1 MFNKYAN
8 ARQSINYSQ
17 PPLHSW
23 CAGKIKSWLQNL
35 TFECDHKIFELR
47 QAKKNFHKLGKI
59 MQRGGHIHICVWYI
73 YKRYNIPCLGTLFF
87 ICLNLGAFPFQLL
100 NIQMLKS
107 TYLVEPWEFP
117 QPRFPCISAKLM
129 KCLFGSPLLL
139 WRINKGQ
146 SWQCWEFENIT
157 ASKNV

>member
-23 CAGKIKSWLQNL
+23 CAGKIKFDFWMWSQDFWAPSSKEKLSQVGKNY
-35 TFECDHKIFELR
+35 
-47 QAKKNFHKLGKI
+47 AKRWTHTYMCMI
-59 MQRGGHIHICVWYI
+59 YI
-73 YKRYNIPCLGTLFF
+73 YIQYNIPCLGTLFF

-146 SWQCWEFENIT
+146 SWQCWDFENIT